1 MTLPP
6 VRPAPPE
13 TTPLGYTPSYV
24 SPHGHLEGLRA
35 RLAGHIDRLGRD
47 KTLPWVGLGIIR
59 DLEVTVQLLNMREFA
74 EWLRTQGDPAHQRFG
89 DEILEAQGI
98 LDGAGYATPSLVA
111 NVDGLDDE
119 NRENDAKAL
128 VLADVRQ
135 VLVST
140 GALASDDHETPLPA
154 LVRALLS

>member
-1 MTLPP
+1 MTLPS

-13 TTPLGYTPSYV
+13 ANQHGYTPSYV
-24 SPHGHLEGLRA
+24 SPHGHLSGLRE
-35 RLAGHIDRLGRD
+35 RLARTLDRLGRD
-47 KTLPWVGLGIIR
+47 RSLPWVGLGLVN
-59 DLEVTVQLLNMREFA
+59 DLEVTLQLLNMREFA

-135 VLVST
+135 VLVQA
-140 GALASDDHETPLPA
+140 GALASDDHDTPLPD